1 MDEILKIPPVTRT
14 IVGGVL
20 AVTLPCL
27 LQLLS
32 PYKVIYVQAL
42 VFKKFQLWRLFTSFL
57 YGGSG
62 LPLLF
67 DTFMLFRGLNDLE
80 ENHFQRRTADFVW
93 ALIIIAGGVLG
104 TNSPLRSMV
113 FFRPFLLAVTHL
125 WAQTNA
131 QNRCVIKP
139 SSQVSLFGIINLPA
153 PYFPFAL
160 ILLDLVQ
167 AGPSLAIQSAT
178 GVVAAHVYY
187 FLTVVRSREQR
198 ALKRDLSIHAKTGAQ
213 ACPSWA
219 PQRSS
224 SSNSATVPRLLA
236 PLERHT
242 KPAVGGASDPWE
254 AIGWA
259 RRLAH
264 EVVGSRPRL
273 PRRPRGP
280 EELLLHQ
287 EQVPQ
292 KGSDIVGEAATG

>member
-1 MDEILKIPPVTRT
+1 MDEIRKIPPVTRT
-14 IVGGVL
+14 LVGGVL

-42 VFKKFQLWRLFTSFL
+42 VFQKFQLWRLVTSFL

-80 ENHFQRRTADFVW
+80 ESHFQRRTADFVW
-93 ALIIIAGGVLG
+93 ALIIIAGGVMG
-104 TNSPLRSMV
+104 TNYPLRTMV

-131 QNRCVIKP
+131 QNR
-139 SSQVSLFGIINLPA
+139 VSLFGIINLPA

-178 GVVAAHVYY
+178 GVVAAHAYY
-187 FLTVVRSREQR
+187 FLAVIYPRQNGG
-198 ALKRDLSIHAKTGAQ
+198 TGL
-213 ACPSWA
+213 PFMGTPNFW
-219 PQRSS
+219 
-224 SSNSATVPRLLA
+224 SSNLATVPRLLA
-236 PLERHT
+236 PPERPT
-242 KPAVGGASDPWE
+242 KPVAAGAFDLRE
-254 AIGWA
+254 ATGWA
-259 RRLAH
+259 RHLDPEGMEFKPRAPLR
-264 EVVGSRPRL
+264 SR
-273 PRRPRGP
+273 
-280 EELLLHQ
+280 ELGR
-287 EQVPQ
+287 VRQ
-292 KGSDIVGEAATG
+292 KGSGIVGEAATG

>member
-1 MDEILKIPPVTRT
+1 MDEIRKIPPVTRT
-14 IVGGVL
+14 LVGGVL

-42 VFKKFQLWRLFTSFL
+42 VFQKFELWRLVTSFL

-80 ENHFQRRTADFVW
+80 ESHFQRRTADFVW
-93 ALIIIAGGVLG
+93 ALIIIAGGVMG
-104 TNSPLRSMV
+104 TNYPLRTMV

-131 QNRCVIKP
+131 QNR
-139 SSQVSLFGIINLPA
+139 VSLFGIINLPA

-178 GVVAAHVYY
+178 GVVAAHAYY
-187 FLTVVRSREQR
+187 FLAVVLLILYSDARST
-198 ALKRDLSIHAKTGAQ
+198 HAKMGVQ
-213 ACPSWA
+213 VCLSWV
-219 PQRSS
+219 PQIFW
-224 SSNSATVPRLLA
+224 SSNLATVPRLLA
-236 PLERHT
+236 PPERPT
-242 KPAVGGASDPWE
+242 KPVAAGAFDLRE
-254 AIGWA
+254 ATGWA
-259 RRLAH
+259 RHLDPEGMEFKPRAPLR
-264 EVVGSRPRL
+264 SR
-273 PRRPRGP
+273 
-280 EELLLHQ
+280 ELGR
-287 EQVPQ
+287 VRQ
-292 KGSDIVGEAATG
+292 KGSGIVGEAATG